1 MTQRYWC
8 AEGQQMATFYVL
20 LGPPGAGKGTQA
32 KILSVALKLPHISS
46 GNIFRE
52 SIAADTELGKVAG
65 QYISRGELVPDDIT
79 NAMIRERLGRQDCSA
94 GAILDGFP
102 RTKVQAGALVRD
114 LEEMGGQIAAVLS
127 IDVPEEVLVSR
138 LSGRWMCKQKGHV
151 YHELYNPPREP
162 GLCDIDGSDLYQ
174 RDDDNPETVA
184 MRISVYLKQTA
195 PLIEHFEAMGL
206 LCRLNGNQEIEAVTE
221 ELLRA
226 MPERMA

>member
-1 MTQRYWC
+1 
-8 AEGQQMATFYVL
+8 
-20 LGPPGAGKGTQA
+20 
-32 KILSVALKLPHISS
+32 
-46 GNIFRE
+46 
-52 SIAADTELGKVAG
+52 
-65 QYISRGELVPDDIT
+65 
-79 NAMIRERLGRQDCSA
+79 
-94 GAILDGFP
+94 
-102 RTKVQAGALVRD
+102 
-114 LEEMGGQIAAVLS
+114 
-127 IDVPEEVLVSR
+127 
-138 LSGRWMCKQKGHV
+138 MCKQKGHV